1 LRRLLSSLGVVAA
14 TATALVALPVVSRP
28 AVDPHPV
35 AASVTSLPLAGQPGG
50 RGVLADSGRHITRHF
65 QLAGVTWG
73 SGTLPAGA
81 QVQLR
86 ARTHGHWSQWSPLA
100 MPDGGPDAGS
110 ADARA
115 AAAHHVAA
123 TEPLWVG
130 NADGAQARVVG
141 PAGGPVAV
149 PTDLKVVLVDGGT
162 SNADSQPGPPTTI
175 GGSVASADVSQ
186 PTIYTRAQWGANES
200 LRSRNGSDC
209 AKPDYGSTIRMGFL
223 HHTDNPNGYSSSS
236 VPSIIR
242 SIYAYHVESNGWC
255 DIGYNFLVDR
265 FGRIW
270 EGRYGGIT
278 KPVIGAHTGGF
289 NTNSFGVSMIGN
301 FTSTTPSSAMLSA
314 VEKLFAWKLS
324 GYYLDPLA
332 KTTMTAGSFSG
343 SRYRAGTTVSFN
355 VVSGHRDADTT
366 TCPGSSGYGQLPNV
380 RRGIIATLGAGL
392 VAPSIMPASIPW
404 GLGKSFTISAGVV
417 ASQTWTV
424 SVTDALGNV
433 VKALP
438 VATASRSTPITG
450 AWDGTDNN
458 GLPVPPGTYTL
469 SLSSQ
474 SGTATALPYSATV
487 TIAPPVTVTGPS
499 TSPLG
504 GTVQLAG
511 TAPPNT
517 DVTLNLQRGDTALP
531 AQLVHTTGPTW
542 TASFTADDDYSWS
555 ATVANY
561 TTPVQT
567 TKVAPTVTSP
577 MPSNSALFVPSG
589 GSVQLAGTALP
600 LAATSVHVTTTVP
613 GAAAV
618 TGPELPVDLNG
629 NWSAAT
635 MTPTVP
641 TTVVITDSRGVSSPP
656 LTIYPVAA
664 PTASSATAGY
674 SARSLVV
681 TGNAGGA
688 PVPVKIYSKPANS
701 STYTLATTVTPLA
714 SGGYTAKLT
723 LPAVSQSTPF
733 SWKVSTGFASDVARS
748 VTVLPAFAPTAAG
761 PRVAHYASRLAI
773 SGKAVPGDTVTLLVR
788 PSGGTTWRTGATAI
802 ATSASTWSASYVL
815 RSDTEWA
822 ARTISGTSA
831 TQATAI
837 APTIH
842 GPSSAPRLSYITLT
856 GTAGPGK
863 RVVVSQ
869 LPRGTTT
876 WQQVAAVTTSSSG
889 RWSARVRLVH
899 RASYRAVSNG
909 RASAVWSVTF
919 S

>member
-1 LRRLLSSLGVVAA
+1 MRRLLSSLGVVAA
-14 TATALVALPVVSRP
+14 TAATFVALPVVSRP
-28 AVDPHPV
+28 AVAPHPV
-35 AASVTSLPLAGQPGG
+35 AARVAALPLTARSGAS
-50 RGVLADSGRHITRHF
+50 GVLADTGPRSTRHF
-65 QLAGVTWG
+65 QMAGVSWRTG
-73 SGTLPAGA
+73 SLAPGE
-81 QVQLR
+81 QIQMR
-86 ARTHGHWSQWSPLA
+86 ARTNGRWSPWSPLT

-110 ADARA
+110 TDARA
-115 AAAHHVAA
+115 AAAHHVTA
-123 TEPLWVG
+123 TDPLWVG
-130 NADGAQARVVG
+130 NADGAQARVVD
-141 PAGGPVAV
+141 ATGGPLAV
-149 PTDLKVVLVDGGT
+149 PTGLKVVLVDGGT
-162 SNADSQPGPPTTI
+162 SKADSQPGPATTI
-175 GGSVASADVSQ
+175 GGGVASAAVTQ
-186 PTIYTRAQWGANES
+186 PTIYTRAQWGAKES

-314 VEKLFAWKLS
+314 VERLFAWKLS

-332 KTTMTAGSFSG
+332 KATMTAGSFSG

-355 VVSGHRDADTT
+355 AVSGHRDADTT
-366 TCPGSSGYGQLPNV
+366 TCPGSSGYAQLPNV
-380 RRGIIATLGAGL
+380 RKGIIAALGAGL
-392 VAPSIMPASIPW
+392 VAPSITPASIPW
-404 GLGKSFTISAGVV
+404 GLGQAFTISAGVI
-417 ASQTWTV
+417 AAQTWTV

-438 VATASRSTPITG
+438 VAAASRSAPITG

-474 SGTATALPYSATV
+474 SGSATAIPYSATV
-487 TIAPPVTVTGPS
+487 TIAPPVTVIGPS

-511 TAPPNT
+511 TAAPNT

-531 AQLVHTTGPTW
+531 AQIIHTTGPTW

-577 MPSNSALFVPSG
+577 TPTNGALFVPSG

-600 LAATSVHVTTTVP
+600 LAATSVHVTTTTQ
-613 GAAAV
+613 GTAAV

-629 NWSAAT
+629 NWSGAT
-635 MTPTVP
+635 ITPTAP
-641 TTVVITDSRGVSSPP
+641 TTVVLTDSRGISSPP
-656 LTIYPVAA
+656 LTVYPVTGAS
-664 PTASSATAGY
+664 ASSATAGY
-674 SARSLVV
+674 SARTLTV

-688 PVPVKIYSKPANS
+688 PLPVKLYSKPANS
-701 STYTLATTVTPLA
+701 STYTLATTVTALT
-714 SGGYTAKLT
+714 SGSYIAKLT

-733 SWKVSTGFASDVARS
+733 SWKVSTGFAGDVAKS
-748 VTVLPAFAPTAAG
+748 VTVLPAFAPTATG
-761 PRVAHYASRLAI
+761 PRVAHYASALVI
-773 SGKAVPGDTVTLLVR
+773 TGKAVPGDTVTLLVR
-788 PSGGTTWRTGATAI
+788 PVGGTTWRTGATVT

-831 TQATAI
+831 TQATVI

-842 GPSSAPRLSYITLT
+842 GPFSAPRLSYITLT
-856 GTAGPGK
+856 GTAAPWK

-869 LPRGTTT
+869 MPRGTTT
-876 WQQVAAVTTSSSG
+876 WQQVAAATTSSSG

-909 RASAVWSVTF
+909 RASAAWSVTF